1 MLFPK
6 FYFYYFAL
14 IIAIG
19 CLIIT
24 IMLNR
29 RAETFLVKVVNLP
42 HSSEIIRKLKIL
54 VLLL

>member
-14 IIAIG
+14 IIVIE

-29 RAETFLVKVVNLP
+29 RAETFLVMVVNLP